1 MSITPGA
8 DISKPVELERSESHH
23 VRQVLRLAVGDVVEL
38 LDGCGGRY
46 HGSIDTIGATVSVR
60 VIDVAYEIPATPSL
74 WLYQGELK
82 QAKTDELVEKCVELG
97 VTRFIPVTCARTQ
110 GRRDGRRLQKRWKR
124 RENIVRGACK
134 QCGRATF
141 MEVAEEGDF
150 ATLISGSGDHGI
162 IRIMFYEGARAA
174 FDATLIAGTGT
185 RRICL
190 LTGPEGGIYRPGS
203 GTGPGR
209 RLAGGRAGG
218 CCGACRN
225 GGGGGNH
232 YRPTSTGTIIVPDA
246 I

>member
-1 MSITPGA
+1 MSVPRFVITPGA
-8 DISKPVELERSESHH
+8 DISKPVELDSSESHH
-23 VRQVLRLAVGDVVEL
+23 VRQVLRLAEGDVVEL

-60 VIDVAYEIPATPSL
+60 VIDVVYEIPATPSL

-190 LTGPEGGIYRPGS
+190 LTGPEGGFTDREVELARADGWRVAGLGDVVVRAETAAVAAITIVQHRL
-203 GTGPGR
+203 GR
-209 RLAGGRAGG
+209 L
-218 CCGACRN
+218 
-225 GGGGGNH
+225 
-232 YRPTSTGTIIVPDA
+232 
-246 I
+246 